1 MPRRTKLH
9 PRKGWKNDCRS
20 WRRTFSTLP
29 GPLKILQLHSWRVK
43 TRQAKV
49 LQEELRNNI
58 SSRATR
64 VPFNS
69 ITGADISYPRFSA
82 CTVTGIM
89 VLARPDME
97 VVETRTTS
105 GRMTFP
111 YAPGYRSF
119 REVPLLIRAFR
130 RLRSQ
135 LSAFDV
141 RRPGYGTSQ
150 KFRLGVSYGA
160 AEGPSFD
167 RLRKIGS
174 VREKF
179 GACIGG

>member
-1 MPRRTKLH
+1 MQVLETHLLHVTGTIENPPTSLLAGENPTSEGLTGRITEQDLLKGDPRAV
-9 PRKGWKNDCRS
+9 
-20 WRRTFSTLP
+20 
-29 GPLKILQLHSWRVK
+29 QL
-43 TRQAKV
+43 
-49 LQEELRNNI
+49 
-58 SSRATR
+58 
-64 VPFNS
+64 

-141 RRPGYGTSQ
+141 RRPGYGTSK
-150 KFRLGVSYGA
+150 KFRLGVLYGA